1 MKSTK
6 LITIMILS
14 WLALLASSACF
25 AQDQNFHIYLCFGQS
40 NMEGHGKFEDQD
52 TIKNNRV
59 YALQTV
65 DCTDLNRKKGEWY
78 IAQPP
83 ITRCN
88 TGLTPADY
96 FAKTLAEN
104 QNENIRIGIINVAV
118 GGCHIQLFDK
128 DSTTTYVQKAPDWM
142 KTMLGA
148 YDNDPY
154 TRLVEMA
161 KIAQQTGVI
170 KGILLHQG
178 ESNTGDKDW
187 PNKVKRVY
195 DNLIAELSLDTE
207 KTPLLAG
214 ELLAAEYGGKCASM
228 NAIINTLPQTIPT
241 AHVVSSADCEGIPD
255 GLHFSA
261 AGYRQLG
268 KNYAKTFLNIQQQ

>member
-1 MKSTK
+1 
-6 LITIMILS
+6 
-14 WLALLASSACF
+14 
-25 AQDQNFHIYLCFGQS
+25 
-40 NMEGHGKFEDQD
+40 
-52 TIKNNRV
+52 
-59 YALQTV
+59 
-65 DCTDLNRKKGEWY
+65 
-78 IAQPP
+78 
-83 ITRCN
+83 
-88 TGLTPADY
+88 
-96 FAKTLAEN
+96 
-104 QNENIRIGIINVAV
+104 
-118 GGCHIQLFDK
+118 
-128 DSTTTYVQKAPDWM
+128 
-142 KTMLGA
+142 
-148 YDNDPY
+148 
-154 TRLVEMA
+154 MA